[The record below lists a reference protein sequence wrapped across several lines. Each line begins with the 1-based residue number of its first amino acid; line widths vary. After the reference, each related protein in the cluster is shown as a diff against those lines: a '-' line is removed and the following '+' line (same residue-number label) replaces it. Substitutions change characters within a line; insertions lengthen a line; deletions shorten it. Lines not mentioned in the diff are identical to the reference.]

1 MENTNLKPHR
11 RRNYFIDREFQTKFI
26 LKFCTLVAAAG
37 FLFMS
42 ILYFSVMQS
51 TAVSI
56 VDSRV
61 VVRSTA
67 DLILPILIQTVIV
80 VTIIVSLATIAVTLF
95 VSHKIAGPLY
105 RFRKVMQELENG
117 NFASE
122 FQIRR
127 PDQLQDLAGAFNS
140 MIRKVRDE
148 LKQLKE
154 NSISLKDKLES
165 LTEQEISEMKRPIL
179 SELKRI
185 SEELSKLV
193 RNFKT

>member
-1 MENTNLKPHR
+1 
-11 RRNYFIDREFQTKFI
+11 
-26 LKFCTLVAAAG
+26 
-37 FLFMS
+37 
-42 ILYFSVMQS
+42 
-51 TAVSI
+51 
-56 VDSRV
+56 
-61 VVRSTA
+61 
-67 DLILPILIQTVIV
+67 
-80 VTIIVSLATIAVTLF
+80 
-95 VSHKIAGPLY
+95 
-105 RFRKVMQELENG
+105 
-117 NFASE
+117 
-122 FQIRR
+122 
-127 PDQLQDLAGAFNS
+127 